1 MVKAFTREWSR
12 RKQRK
17 NRLTRRVNPSKK
29 VTLTDINGFAW
40 GPLRGAQRAL
50 LIATAVLLVFPA
62 RGMELLGLL
71 LAGGTLVW
79 MRAQRT
85 AP

>member
-40 GPLRGAQRAL
+40 GPLRGAQRAV
-50 LIATAVLLVFPA
+50 LIDVAVLLVFPTG
-62 RGMELLGLL
+62 GMELLGLG
-71 LAGGTLVW
+71 LAGGGLFWARV
-79 MRAQRT
+79 QQ
-85 AP
+85 PVQ